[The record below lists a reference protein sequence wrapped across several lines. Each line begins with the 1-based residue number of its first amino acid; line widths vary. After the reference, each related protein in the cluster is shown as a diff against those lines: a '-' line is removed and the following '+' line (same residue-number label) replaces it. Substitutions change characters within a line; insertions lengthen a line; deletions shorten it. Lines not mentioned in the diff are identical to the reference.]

1 MSVTTLRAQFGLKP
15 DGDPYGDPNK
25 IAATGNVSAAGIYS
39 TYTARW
45 LPRINVLALI
55 WTAPQVFYA
64 SIPFAMQGR
73 YIPYSLTQKAG
84 CPGAQV
90 LGLQFGG
97 GQLGVPF
104 AGVSG
109 FAAAIPGA
117 GTAIAGALS
126 MLSSFFTNP
135 CKNVVSQ
142 FNAAMCSLSSFLTQ
156 LLAYLDQAVGLGQAT
171 PAQAAQL
178 WDTYANQATKVLTDG
193 SSSCT
198 PFVTYFTN
206 AILAVGD
213 FSKNQFWPDLYPK
226 VIVITPASPVITTGT
241 PAPANEF
248 AATPATPPATFTP
261 SITNPPNS
269 LKGSP
274 TVAVPI
280 VKYNNPSVFELSGA
294 FGPGTPPAQ
303 TLPQGVS
310 ATVMP
315 SILTPVLVIGAI
327 IAAAVL
333 L

>member
-1 MSVTTLRAQFGLKP
+1 MSVATIRAAFGLKP
-15 DGDPYGDPNK
+15 DGDPYGDPSK

-39 TYTARW
+39 VYTAHW
-45 LPRINVLALI
+45 LPRINVAALI

-64 SIPFAMQGR
+64 SVPFAMQGR
-73 YIPYSLTQKAG
+73 YIPYSLTQKSG

-90 LGLQFGG
+90 LGLRFGG
-97 GQLGVPF
+97 GQIGTPF
-104 AGVSG
+104 SGVSG

-117 GTAIAGALS
+117 GSTISGALS

-135 CKNVVSQ
+135 CQNVIAQ
-142 FNAAMCSLSSFLTQ
+142 FNAAMCQLSSFLTQ
-156 LLAYLDQAVGLGQAT
+156 LLGYLDQAVGLGQAT

-193 SSSCT
+193 SSACT

-213 FSKNQFWPDLYPK
+213 FSKNQFWPDLFPRT
-226 VIVITPASPVITTGT
+226 IVVNPASPVISTAT

-248 AATPATPPATFTP
+248 AATPATPPATFAP

-280 VKYNNPSVFELSGA
+280 VKYHNPSVFTLNGEY
-294 FGPGTPPAQ
+294 GPYQPAQ

-315 SILTPVLVIGAI
+315 PILTPLLVIGGI